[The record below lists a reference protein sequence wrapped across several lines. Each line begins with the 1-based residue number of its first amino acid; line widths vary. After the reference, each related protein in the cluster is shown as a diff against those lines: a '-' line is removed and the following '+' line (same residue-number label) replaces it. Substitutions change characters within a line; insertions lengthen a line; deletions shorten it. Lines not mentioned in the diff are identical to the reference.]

1 MEFAC
6 QREGIK
12 GYKLFFLWPELT
24 FLKDREE
31 IPTGDLKEK
40 SVRAYILANTEICD
54 LHNITISGI
63 PIEVLYV
70 RFSRAFSEKRTLTST
85 TAHVNMVWGI
95 QARFCI
101 WESNCNYN

>member
-70 RFSRAFSEKRTLTST
+70 RFSRAFSEKKDTYFHYGSCEYGLG
-85 TAHVNMVWGI
+85 NKILYLGK
-95 QARFCI
+95 QL
-101 WESNCNYN
+101 